1 MITVPG
7 LEIFGEPTT
16 PLGKLPTTPETNN
29 FCPVSLQ
36 DWLHACK
43 RAGIPH
49 VPATQVAE
57 LKRHDVMRFEQ
68 PGEPQNRNSA
78 AIKQAMDACPDEH
91 MLRFD
96 CCAGSDTKIRLSEG
110 QPGWHPDHQNI
121 YIGDPRAMEI
131 MLEFP
136 RELIPIWSRPWIN
149 ARIIDGYPVEY
160 RVFVYDGQAMGVS
173 NYYPQRPLTNHRKH
187 IDAIGQYTQALIDVI
202 DPPFLWNYSP
212 FRKYFDSHFDT
223 EGVHFTADYIVDA
236 DDNVTFLEGGP
247 PHHLGA
253 HPCCF
258 QTGETQGLALTPK
271 NETLETS
278 P

>member
-1 MITVPG
+1 MIVGMG
-7 LEIFGEPTT
+7 LRGRPAYAGVYLAT
-16 PLGKLPTTPETNN
+16 PLDCDECARPPRVRGGLP
-29 FCPVSLQ
+29 
-36 DWLHACK
+36 
-43 RAGIPH
+43 
-49 VPATQVAE
+49 
-57 LKRHDVMRFEQ
+57 
-68 PGEPQNRNSA
+68 
-78 AIKQAMDACPDEH
+78 
-91 MLRFD
+91 
-96 CCAGSDTKIRLSEG
+96 
-110 QPGWHPDHQNI
+110 I

-131 MLEFP
+131 ILEFP

-187 IDAIGQYTQALIDVI
+187 IDAIGHYTQALIDVI
-202 DPPFLWNYSP
+202 DPPFLWNYGP
-212 FRKYFDSHFDT
+212 FRDYFDNHFDT

-258 QTGETQGLALTPK
+258 PTGETQGLALTPK